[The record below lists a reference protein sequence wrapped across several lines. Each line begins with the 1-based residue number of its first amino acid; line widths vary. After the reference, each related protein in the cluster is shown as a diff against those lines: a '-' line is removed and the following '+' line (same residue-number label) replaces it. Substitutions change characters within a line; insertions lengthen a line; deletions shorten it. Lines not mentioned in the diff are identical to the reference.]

1 MALLVYGVSIR
12 GNGHYVSG
20 MECQD
25 QNSFE
30 ESDFSADEIKVIAM
44 ADGHGGA
51 PYFRSSEGA
60 EVAVMIAK
68 KVLHG
73 FIEKN
78 KGILDKITELE
89 DKVTKSEAIEKT
101 FIDPQDLSSIPFYPI
116 NQESHSKEEISNL
129 QEEIKKG
136 LSELRAEIVENW
148 KEEIDSKLKEN
159 PVKVAEIEI
168 SFAGNSRK
176 FTGYAEESDGCLRMI
191 TLNLNP
197 DLIEGIKSRKHE
209 IYGSTLIAAAL
220 YKSHTFVLQIG
231 DGEVAFLGEDG
242 EVSFPIPKLPEQIGN
257 ATNSLCQNDA
267 VERFTC
273 YYSDKPLKMIMEVSD
288 GVSNAVDS
296 DNKLGEVAKLIYNNF
311 DEDPD
316 TFRQD
321 IKPFLRQFSEA
332 SFDDC
337 TLCLIANVDEKAFES
352 VKNQK
357 ECEDTSVLDALY
369 QQPFDFLN
377 LESEKAFIKYHI
389 ETLSGNDEIGEEN
402 QEDIKYGK
410 ITAIEKN
417 EIYFKNMSTEEFF
430 DSLKD

>member
-51 PYFRSSEGA
+51 PYFRSAEGA
-60 EVAVMIAK
+60 KSAVMIAK

-73 FIEKN
+73 FVEKN
-78 KGILDKITELE
+78 KGILNKITELE
-89 DKVTKSEAIEKT
+89 NAKLENIPVVNFDDGKPI
-101 FIDPQDLSSIPFYPI
+101 LSYPI

-129 QEEIKKG
+129 KKEIRKG
-136 LSELRAEIVENW
+136 LSELPVEIVREW
-148 KEEIDSKLKEN
+148 KEEIDAKLKEN
-159 PVKVAEIEI
+159 PVKVAKIEI
-168 SFAGNSRK
+168 SFAGNSKK

-191 TLNLNP
+191 TLNLNQ

-209 IYGSTLIAAAL
+209 IYGSTLIVAAL
-220 YKSHTFVLQIG
+220 YKNHRFVLQIG

-273 YYSDKPLKMIMEVSD
+273 HYSYKPLKMIMEVSD

-296 DNKLGEVAKLIYNNF
+296 DSKIKDLAKLIYDNF
-311 DEDPD
+311 YEDPD

-352 VKNQK
+352 LKNQK
-357 ECEDTSVLDALY
+357 ECDEDTSALDALY

-377 LESEKAFIKYHI
+377 LETEKALKYRI
-389 ETLSGNDEIGEEN
+389 ETLFNTADKEN
-402 QEDIKYGK
+402 IEYKYGK
-410 ITAIEKN
+410 ITKIEKN
-417 EIYFKNMSTEEFF
+417 EIFFENMSTDEFF
-430 DSLKD
+430 DSLKDCGSDV